1 MDAELATAPP
11 AAAAELSAKPG
22 ACTPGTIVAEDELS
36 CGALAGASEVALSLG
51 AVCVCPSIEASSHLQ
66 KIPELSTFVF
76 FDARNMRAHGDR
88 FTFVVDEGSESEFH
102 LDVDLR
108 AGHRQRTPLGPQ
120 TVEVPLAQVVLELER
135 VYVEEKLPEWRHES
149 FLAVAAALTEDDDGE
164 VAWDSLEG
172 MPHEAALGESC
183 GPEDLLG
190 LSSLPRMQ
198 VQKLIQDFS
207 ARLEDQHTVL
217 YSPTDRVRMPWL
229 LRKDGVE
236 HDILARYSLLMRDA
250 RKGTAIIELMNEFW
264 REGLVLA
271 GERKA
276 EIRMAEAECE
286 KVSPKNI

>member
-1 MDAELATAPP
+1 
-11 AAAAELSAKPG
+11 
-22 ACTPGTIVAEDELS
+22 
-36 CGALAGASEVALSLG
+36 
-51 AVCVCPSIEASSHLQ
+51 
-66 KIPELSTFVF
+66 
-76 FDARNMRAHGDR
+76 MRAHGDR

-229 LRKDGVE
+229 LR
-236 HDILARYSLLMRDA
+236 L
-250 RKGTAIIELMNEFW
+250 
-264 REGLVLA
+264 
-271 GERKA
+271 ER
-276 EIRMAEAECE
+276 
-286 KVSPKNI
+286 PNP